1 MLMFGRS
8 LKLIMLTVMTPV
20 AVFFLMLAS
29 GCGGNAG
36 VRTGTSKIVA
46 NKPSPTTP
54 VANNC
59 ASAPGVIPK
68 TAPGVPMIVEFY
80 RDT

>member
-1 MLMFGRS
+1 MLLMFGRS
-8 LKLIMLTVMTPV
+8 LKLIILTVMAPV
-20 AVFFLMLAS
+20 FLMLAS

-36 VRTGTSKIVA
+36 VRTSTSKVVA
-46 NKPSPTTP
+46 NKPSPTAP
-54 VANNC
+54 AANNC
-59 ASAPGVIPK
+59 ASAPGIIPK